1 MAEDSPRAPGV
12 DAQLASQWA
21 QVRGRL
27 RNEFGEATFRSWL
40 KPLTLIGQEESSVN
54 IAVKTRFMRDWIQQ
68 HYAERIRC
76 LCALGNGKRRP
87 RKSCRGAERAG

>member
-1 MAEDSPRAPGV
+1 MVEDSPRAPGV

-27 RNEFGEATFRSWL
+27 RSEFGEATFRSWL
-40 KPLTLIGQEESSVN
+40 KPLTLLGVEESAVN

-68 HYAERIRC
+68 HYAEQFAITI
-76 LCALGNGKRRP
+76 NH
-87 RKSCRGAERAG
+87 RKKIPAGSCYQVHQFA